1 MSMRQA
7 DDRLG
12 TAPIGRLIRELALP
26 GIVAQ
31 VINLLYN
38 IVDRIYIGRI
48 PEIGSLALGGIGI
61 SMPII
66 LIISAFA
73 AFATSGGAPLASIS
87 LGAGGRDKAEQYLNS
102 NAGFILAV
110 SLAVTV
116 LGSVFLSPLLRF
128 FGAQANN
135 FSYAHDY
142 MQIYILGTVFVLGT
156 LALNSFIS
164 AQGEA
169 MTAMRTV
176 LIGAVSNI
184 ILDPIFIFLLGM
196 GVRGAAVATVIS
208 QALSFLSSLLFLRSD
223 RSRLKLTG
231 IRIEP
236 ALLLQCL
243 ALGISGFTM
252 QATESAVTT
261 VFNRLLGVYGGE
273 LHVSAMV
280 IMQSMIQ
287 ITFIPLL
294 GYQTGVQ
301 PLLSYN
307 YGARNQQRVTAV
319 LKISFIL
326 QFGFALAASLTAILF
341 PHLVARVFTDDPV
354 LIDVVARYLPIF
366 MAGMSI
372 FGLQMT
378 AQMYFVGSNKPKH
391 AILLA
396 ALRKLVLLI
405 PLCFILSAKLGL
417 KGIYMAEPIADA
429 GSALTAG
436 ALLLFQLRS
445 MKEGRERPD
454 GA

>member
-87 LGAGGRDKAEQYLNS
+87 LGAGDRDKAEQYLNS

-280 IMQSMIQ
+280 IMQSNSDY
-287 ITFIPLL
+287 L
-294 GYQTGVQ
+294 YSAAR
-301 PLLSYN
+301 LSD
-307 YGARNQQRVTAV
+307 RR
-319 LKISFIL
+319 
-326 QFGFALAASLTAILF
+326 AAAFEL
-341 PHLVARVFTDDPV
+341 
-354 LIDVVARYLPIF
+354 
-366 MAGMSI
+366 
-372 FGLQMT
+372 
-378 AQMYFVGSNKPKH
+378 
-391 AILLA
+391 
-396 ALRKLVLLI
+396 
-405 PLCFILSAKLGL
+405 
-417 KGIYMAEPIADA
+417 
-429 GSALTAG
+429 
-436 ALLLFQLRS
+436 
-445 MKEGRERPD
+445 
-454 GA
+454 